1 MNRKRIVLVVGI
13 IFVIV
18 IVGLG
23 IVLKQKAEDQKEIIT
38 KMEKTTTESE
48 LYTSEKGGLTFYEE
62 GEPDEIESVNW
73 DDIFE
78 EDGSKKKKK
87 EKHSEI
93 KEQISK
99 EQGAEKKENLQ
110 PFGETEGEKGK
121 KANEE
126 KNNNPSQKKEGS
138 TKDSVK
144 KQSDNSKEETTKKK
158 PIGEDNNDDGY
169 ISLPDDY

>member
-1 MNRKRIVLVVGI
+1 MLVVGI

-48 LYTSEKGGLTFYEE
+48 LYTSKKGGLTFYEE

-78 EDGSKKKKK
+78 EDGSNQKKK
-87 EKHSEI
+87 ENHSEI

-99 EQGAEKKENLQ
+99 EQRAEKKKTYNCL
-110 PFGETEGEKGK
+110 EKRRAK
-121 KANEE
+121 R
-126 KNNNPSQKKEGS
+126 
-138 TKDSVK
+138 VK
-144 KQSDNSKEETTKKK
+144 KRMKKK
-158 PIGEDNNDDGY
+158 IIILLRRRREVQR
-169 ISLPDDY
+169 IQ